1 MSSPRTPP
9 EQLRADCSR
18 CIGLCCVALPFAASA
33 DFAADKPA
41 GVPCLHLADDDRC
54 RIHDRLRPAGYPGC
68 TVYDCFGAG
77 QRLTR
82 GSGEGRSWRGAPGT
96 AAALFR
102 SLPLLQGLHELLAH
116 LDEAAGLAAGTA
128 AAGIVARLRDRAEDL
143 AGEVAEH
150 PVPAEQQAAR
160 AGELAELRGTV
171 GAVLYE
177 VSTAVRA
184 ARASPQ
190 RRDHR
195 HADLVAARLAGADLR
210 GADLRGA
217 LLIAAD
223 LREADL
229 RDADLLGADLRD
241 ADLRGADL
249 RGALF
254 LTAPQLAAARGDT
267 TTRLPRR
274 LQPLGTPAHWAAR

>member
-33 DFAADKPA
+33 DFAVDKPA

-82 GSGEGRSWRGAPGT
+82 GAGEERSWRGSPAT
-96 AAALFR
+96 AAGLFR
-102 SLPLLQGLHELLAH
+102 SLPLLQGVHELLAL
-116 LDEAAGLAAGTA
+116 LDETAGLTAGS
-128 AAGIVARLRDRAEDL
+128 GSARTVDELRDRAEAL
-143 AGEVAEH
+143 AAQIADRLVARE
-150 PVPAEQQAAR
+150 EQAAR
-160 AGELAELRGTV
+160 AGELAELRGDV
-171 GAVLYE
+171 GAALDA
-177 VSTAVRA
+177 VSTAVRV
-184 ARASPQ
+184 ARTPRR

-195 HADLVAARLAGADLR
+195 RADLVAARLARADLR
-210 GADLRGA
+210 AADLRGA

-241 ADLRGADL
+241 ADLCGADL